1 MAFYHLVQQL
11 VSLPLIAFHLV
22 MVGWLLLPIG
32 VMWLQQVQDP
42 ELSGIGRRLIR
53 HYLPKQQ
60 VTSELLLLIKCSLNQ
75 HHCLLLPGT
84 MWDISAATLI
94 WYVSISTAVSCYV
107 K

>member
-22 MVGWLLLPIG
+22 MVGWLLLRIG
-32 VMWLQQVQDP
+32 VMWIQQVQ

-60 VTSELLLLIKCSLNQ
+60 VTSELLLSIKRSLSQ
-75 HHCLLLPGT
+75 HYCLLLPGT
-84 MWDISAATLI
+84 MWDIIAATLI
-94 WYVSISTAVSCYV
+94 WYVSISTAVSYYV